1 MNRPTIIATVV
12 AATGVLVAGSV
23 AGLAVVNAVSSTPAD
38 SSTVAVVAAA
48 PPAQGD
54 ATAVEGTEATELPQ
68 IAQPTPQDE
77 VTSQAPG
84 VAPISVPAAPK
95 EIPSAAARKAVVKA
109 APGSVVSITKGSR
122 QGLKAWA
129 VQVERQDGSIVT
141 GYVDRE
147 SGVVFDWTLD
157 KKAPVVTY
165 TEEEEYEDD
174 DREEDQENEDHD
186 DEDHDDEG
194 EDDDD

>member
-38 SSTVAVVAAA
+38 SSAVEVVAAQ
-48 PPAQGD
+48 PPAQEPAVAMPTAD
-54 ATAVEGTEATELPQ
+54 ATAPSLPD
-68 IAQPTPQDE
+68 IAAPAQPKAQPSNTADTVVEP
-77 VTSQAPG
+77 V
-84 VAPISVPAAPK
+84 VIAAVPK

-109 APGSVVSITKGSR
+109 TPGSVVSITKKSR

-129 VQVERQDGSIVT
+129 VQVQRQDGSIVT

-157 KKAPVVTY
+157 KKAPVATN
-165 TEEEEYEDD
+165 TDD
-174 DREEDQENEDHD
+174 NAGNYSEQDDANEN
-186 DEDHDDEG
+186 HDDEG